1 MLMPLSMP
9 TVGHTVPDWT
19 LSDVHGQPYTLSRS
33 LGRSGALLT
42 FIRGMFCPYCTAQ
55 LHQLRESVALFLAQ
69 GVQPLVIAAHG
80 PEALAVHAA
89 LENRLPILIDSDRQ
103 VITVYGLRHDLITYV
118 DVGYPTGALV
128 HPTTAL
134 IDAERR
140 LRWIYC
146 GTNPADRPRLPV
158 ILEQMA
164 LLNRPAP
171 DGV

>member
-1 MLMPLSMP
+1 MIPLTLL

-33 LGRSGALLT
+33 LGLSGALLT

-55 LHQLRESVALFLAQ
+55 LHQLREHSAPILAQ

-89 LENRLPILIDSDRQ
+89 LENRLPILIDSDRH
-103 VITVYGLRHDLITYV
+103 VITTYGLRHDLRTYA

-134 IDAERR
+134 LDTERR
-140 LRWIYC
+140 LRWIYR
-146 GTNPADRPRLPV
+146 GINPADRPRLPM
-158 ILEQMA
+158 ILEQIA
-164 LLNRPAP
+164 LLNRPAH
-171 DGV
+171 DGA